1 MTFDLI
7 IPVYNPPSCWEI
19 SMTQTLD
26 KLLKQSRDL
35 GNSLE
40 HIIIVNDGS
49 IRNFTNKETDFL
61 KSYKLPLK
69 VISYVENRGK
79 GFALREGIKES
90 ISEHCIYTDSDFP
103 FGIESITS
111 TIEKLKN
118 GFDIVAG
125 CRNRNLY
132 YNKTPFKR
140 RVVSK
145 MLMAINKH
153 ILKLDFDDT
162 QAGIKGFNS
171 SGKELFLKTSIN
183 RFLFDLEFILLA
195 TSLQQINLTS
205 IDVTPLP
212 GIQFSNFKTKILL
225 QESLNLCK
233 LILKRKK
240 IKDAKKD
247 IAWV

>member
-19 SMTQTLD
+19 SMTYTLD

-35 GNSLE
+35 GHSLE

-90 ISEHCIYTDSDFP
+90 TSEHCIYTDSDFP

-132 YNKTPFKR
+132 YTKTPFKR
-140 RVVSK
+140 RFVSK
-145 MLMAINKH
+145 MLMAINKR
-153 ILKLDFDDT
+153 ILRLNLDDT
-162 QAGIKGFNS
+162 QAGIKGLNS
-171 SGKELFLKTSIN
+171 SAKELFLKTTIN

-195 TSLQQINLTS
+195 NSVQLN
-205 IDVTPLP
+205 IDSVEVTPSP
-212 GIQFSNFKTKILL
+212 DIQFSNFKMKILMH
-225 QESLNLCK
+225 ESFNLCR

-240 IKDAKKD
+240 
-247 IAWV
+247 